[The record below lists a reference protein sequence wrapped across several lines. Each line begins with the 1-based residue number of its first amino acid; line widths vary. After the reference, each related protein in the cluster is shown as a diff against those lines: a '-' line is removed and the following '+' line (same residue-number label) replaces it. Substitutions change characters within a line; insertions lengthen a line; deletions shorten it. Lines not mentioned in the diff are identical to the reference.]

1 LSRKTLDI
9 FAPRKTLGIFDHA
22 LLRGI
27 FDFQPGT
34 QAENTSTFGK
44 LTCAG
49 RAPRT
54 RQFFRVLYVGL

>member
-9 FAPRKTLGIFDHA
+9 FAARKTLGIFDHA

-34 QAENTSTFGK
+34 QARTPAPSEN
-44 LTCAG
+44 
-49 RAPRT
+49 
-54 RQFFRVLYVGL
+54 